1 MCSQIISELNLG
13 FSQQNPVL
21 KTATCLT
28 ENETEELQ
36 LQAAPVLLLRPPL
49 AAAVHRGLGLPA
61 SVPESCSCSHPRR
74 DSTANGHQ
82 GAENIPIH
90 YD

>member
-49 AAAVHRGLGLPA
+49 AGGGAQRFGAACPRPRELLLQP
-61 SVPESCSCSHPRR
+61 PEEGQHGQWAP
-74 DSTANGHQ
+74 G
-82 GAENIPIH
+82 G
-90 YD
+90 

>member
-21 KTATCLT
+21 KNATCLT
-28 ENETEELQ
+28 ENETEENWLH
-36 LQAAPVLLLRPPL
+36 LCCCYDPLLL
-49 AAAVHRGLGLPA
+49 AAVHRGLGLPA
-61 SVPESCSCSHPRR
+61 PVPESCSCSHPRR